1 MEKKIATT
9 VATPAAPVPIVSWY
23 ARRSR
28 WERVMRRPLRGVRSL
43 MALTVLTALVVLAAA
58 AATARADVVWLCK
71 PGQQDN
77 PCHESLETTIYNDD
91 GSSRVETPARDEDP
105 PIDCFYVYPTVSGQ
119 ATINANKNKDDELY
133 AIARYQA
140 ARFSTQCKV
149 YAPVYRQTTL
159 LSINAATQE
168 QKEQGGKIAYGDVRE
183 AWRDYLAH
191 DNHGRPFVLI
201 GHSQGT
207 RHLRQLIREE
217 IDPKPEVR
225 SRLVSALLLGGN
237 VLVRKGQNVGG
248 DFAHIPACER
258 ADQLGCVIAY
268 STFNEAPPSNS
279 RFGRSPA
286 SDTTGAGF
294 PAGPDYEVLC
304 TNPASLGAN
313 ARTPLTSILRSEPF
327 PGLIGALLVEM
338 YGGPP
343 PSAPTPY
350 LIPNERYSARCEHVA
365 DANVLM
371 IESIGNARKLNP
383 APDPTWG
390 LHLADVNI
398 ALGELVGV
406 VAKEAQAVV
415 RAESKPAAPAT
426 RPRAPR
432 LGLRLTCVRHRL
444 RARVVGPDRR
454 AIRRAHVW
462 RRRGRVIARVTLRD
476 GRTARLSRA
485 ARHCR

>member
-1 MEKKIATT
+1 M
-9 VATPAAPVPIVSWY
+9 PH
-23 ARRSR
+23 
-28 WERVMRRPLRGVRSL
+28 
-43 MALTVLTALVVLAAA
+43 TVLALLVVLAGLALAA
-58 AATARADVVWLCK
+58 PARADVVWLCK

-77 PCHESLETTIYNDD
+77 PCHESLETTVYNDD
-91 GSSRVETPARDEDP
+91 GSSRVETPARNEDP

-119 ATINANKNKDDELY
+119 PTINANKNKDDELY

-168 QKEQGGKIAYGDVRE
+168 QKEEGGKIAYGDVKE
-183 AWRDYLAH
+183 AWLDYLQH
-191 DNHGRPFVLI
+191 ENHGRPFVLI

-207 RHLRQLIREE
+207 RHLRQLIREQ

-225 SRLVSALLLGGN
+225 SRLVSAILLGGN
-237 VLVRKGQNVGG
+237 VLVRKGQRVGG
-248 DFAHIPACER
+248 DFAHIPACES
-258 ADQLGCVIAY
+258 AAQLGCVIAY
-268 STFNEAPPSNS
+268 STFNEPPPSNS

-304 TNPASLGAN
+304 TNPASLDAN

-371 IESIGNARKLNP
+371 LESIGSARKLNP
-383 APDPTWG
+383 SPDPSWG

-406 VAKEAQAVV
+406 VGKEAQAVV
-415 RAESKPAAPAT
+415 AARTAPRTAKP
-426 RPRAPR
+426 APR
-432 LGLRLTCVRHRL
+432 LGLRLRCTRSHRVRTTITGADRRL
-444 RARVVGPDRR
+444 VRRAKVMRLKGRRVVVR
-454 AIRRAHVW
+454 AL
-462 RRRGRVIARVTLRD
+462 LRD
-476 GRTARLSRA
+476 GSTVRLTGRA
-485 ARHCR
+485 PACR

>member
-1 MEKKIATT
+1 MPTIASTSTTT
-9 VATPAAPVPIVSWY
+9 VASPAAPVASVSWY

-28 WERVMRRPLRGVRSL
+28 WERVMRRPVRGVRSL
-43 MALTVLTALVVLAAA
+43 MALTVLTALVAAA
-58 AATARADVVWLCK
+58 ALAGSARADVVWLCR

-77 PCHESLETTIYNDD
+77 PCHESLETTVYADD
-91 GSSRVETPARDEDP
+91 GSSRVETPARNEDP

-119 ATINANKNKDDELY
+119 PTINANKNKDDELY

-159 LSINAATQE
+159 LSINAATQQ
-168 QKEQGGKIAYGDVRE
+168 QKEEGGKIAYGDVKE
-183 AWRDYLAH
+183 AWLDYLAH

-217 IDPKPEVR
+217 IDPKPDVR
-225 SRLVSALLLGGN
+225 SRLASAILLGGN
-237 VLVRKGQNVGG
+237 VLVRKGQRVGG
-248 DFAHIPACER
+248 DFAHIPACES

-279 RFGRSPA
+279 RFGRPPA

-343 PSAPTPY
+343 PSAPTPC

-371 IESIGNARKLNP
+371 LESIGSARKLNP
-383 APDPTWG
+383 SPDPSWG

-398 ALGELVGV
+398 ALGELVGLV
-406 VAKEAQAVV
+406 GKEAAT
-415 RAESKPAAPAT
+415 AAA
-426 RPRAPR
+426 RAPTTAR
-432 LGLRLTCVRHRL
+432 PAKKAANPRLRLRLRCTRSHRL
-444 RARVVGPDRR
+444 RVTVTGADRR
-454 AIRRAHVW
+454 LVRR
-462 RRRGRVIARVTLRD
+462 T
-476 GRTARLSRA
+476 
-485 ARHCR
+485 